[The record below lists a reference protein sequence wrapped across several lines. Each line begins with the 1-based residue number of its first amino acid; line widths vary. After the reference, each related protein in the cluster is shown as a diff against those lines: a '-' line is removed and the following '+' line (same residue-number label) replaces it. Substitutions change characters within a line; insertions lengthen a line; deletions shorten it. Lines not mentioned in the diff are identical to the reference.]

1 MNKLVKRIF
10 AATITSAVALTV
22 TLSAFALSTSE
33 TVSNTTTVNGVSYTT
48 IGTNV
53 VTGSQYSHIV
63 DLSTYISNSASY
75 KADTMH
81 THWQLC
87 DYWTGDNIGTKQEH
101 NGYNTNRVDGHDIAS
116 LTYYSDIT
124 VFASHSAYKN
134 GQTLLAD
141 YTTTTN

>member
-10 AATITSAVALTV
+10 AVTIASAVALTV
-22 TLSAFALSTSE
+22 TLSAGALSTSE
-33 TVSNTTTVNGVSYTT
+33 TVSNSTTVNGVYYTT
-48 IGTNV
+48 KGTNV
-53 VTGSQYSHIV
+53 VKGSQYSHIV
-63 DLSTYISNSASY
+63 DLSTYISNSTSY

-81 THWQLC
+81 THWQLSN
-87 DYWTGDNIGTKQEH
+87 YWTGADIGTKQE
-101 NGYNTNRVDGHDIAS
+101 NDGYNTNRVDGFDSVS